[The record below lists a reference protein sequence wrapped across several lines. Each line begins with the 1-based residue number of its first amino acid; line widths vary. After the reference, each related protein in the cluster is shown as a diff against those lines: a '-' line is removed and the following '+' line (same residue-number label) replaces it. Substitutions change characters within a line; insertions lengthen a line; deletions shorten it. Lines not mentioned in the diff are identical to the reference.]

1 MAGEGG
7 GAGAVAPGQVVGGG
21 VAVAGGGGAR
31 CQRVGSTARCKV
43 ATCRCFPCERV
54 RGRAPP
60 SLYRTIPPAS
70 LSVLFYHRRL
80 TEFSCKMETESFSI
94 TLSAFLGSSLP
105 SGKVS

>member
-31 CQRVGSTARCKV
+31 CQRVGSSARCKV

-60 SLYRTIPPAS
+60 RSTE
-70 LSVLFYHRRL
+70 LFHLRHCP
-80 TEFSCKMETESFSI
+80 FCSI
-94 TLSAFLGSSLP
+94 IA
-105 SGKVS
+105 V